1 MSNNQVLS
9 IPAGGRF
16 AWNSTGSVSSGSA
29 EANTQSSSSLKSSEF
44 RLVEQ
49 ASAPN
54 KNVKKSSFSSAIK
67 ALAPGR
73 IFRCVVGLYA
83 DRKLF
88 ILASFHIVAT
98 LICYGKKE
106 YLECFLSTSIS

>member
-106 YLECFLSTSIS
+106 YL

>member
-16 AWNSTGSVSSGSA
+16 ERNITGSVSSGSA
-29 EANTQSSSSLKSSEF
+29 EANTQSSSSLKSSEL

-106 YLECFLSTSIS
+106 YI